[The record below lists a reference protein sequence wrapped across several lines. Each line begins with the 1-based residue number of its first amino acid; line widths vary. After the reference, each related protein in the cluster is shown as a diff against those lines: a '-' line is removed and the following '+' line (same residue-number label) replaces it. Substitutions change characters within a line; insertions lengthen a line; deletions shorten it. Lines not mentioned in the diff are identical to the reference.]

1 VTLRLRGVEL
11 AWREI
16 DGEIVAVDTRTST
29 YLSTNSSATALW
41 RALSE
46 GTTREALVD
55 ELVARFSIERAT
67 AEADVG
73 VFLGDLSEQGLL
85 ADDEVD

>member
-1 VTLRLRGVEL
+1 VEL

-46 GTTREALVD
+46 GTTRKALVD
-55 ELVARFSIERAT
+55 ELVSRFDVERAT
-67 AEADVG
+67 AETDVDAFLAD
-73 VFLGDLSEQGLL
+73 LGRQGLL
-85 ADDEVD
+85 ADDTVD